1 MSVSSVLLS
10 RLRFFER
17 TENQTTPLPS
27 QDIVYASGTRFRRTL
42 EHDKSSSLSSIFNL
56 METLNSEPLFA
67 GNGVF
72 LLNRQGVFSD
82 IGGPLTASQ
91 AIVLLECR
99 TPIIIRLAR
108 ARPAPDAHIRLVPM
122 KDFTYQIDSPE
133 QLKSWWQKVGCV
145 FFDCGF

>member
-1 MSVSSVLLS
+1 
-10 RLRFFER
+10 
-17 TENQTTPLPS
+17 
-27 QDIVYASGTRFRRTL
+27 
-42 EHDKSSSLSSIFNL
+42 

-108 ARPAPDAHIRLVPM
+108 VRPAPDAHIRLVAM

-133 QLKSWWQKVGCV
+133 QLKSWWQKVGRV